1 MICNLSYFFYFSR
14 DLRAEGEPLPPAGGG
29 GRSAGCG
36 LQRGYHQGEGDPPLI
51 PSLLFTSFPLLL
63 IFSLYHCNVA
73 RAVDP
78 DPLSV
83 SVFCMRIRIKE

>member
-36 LQRGYHQGEGDPPLI
+36 LQRGYHQGEGDPPH
-51 PSLLFTSFPLLL
+51 SLSPFHL
-63 IFSLYHCNVA
+63 
-73 RAVDP
+73 
-78 DPLSV
+78 V
-83 SVFCMRIRIKE
+83 SSSPNM